1 MVHWISVSEMMPNE
15 NTTCVIGFIADNG
28 IGAAELAMYRGGK
41 WLYADGKECTR
52 KVIYWAF
59 LADFPKEAR

>member
-28 IGAAELAMYRGGK
+28 LGAAELAMYKGGK

-52 KVIYWAF
+52 NVIY
-59 LADFPKEAR
+59 